1 MLAEVLG
8 LQPNALHTLNGAPH
22 SWLIGA
28 LIVLAAGLSEALG
41 QSVVLFANR
50 VRPRRFA
57 LSIVLTALSYPV
69 GILLFTVSVVAL
81 ADGIFR
87 QQLSVAQVLLLAMW
101 SFSPHLLGAF
111 ILVPYAGGF
120 IALCLALWSLAI
132 MTTGIYAVSALSLT
146 QAVLCLALGWVL
158 WQLLRRGISWPVGGA
173 TRWLRTRVAG
183 EPLVTDREGLEHLFR
198 AEAARIAQEAEA
210 KAQQSS

>member
-8 LQPNALHTLNGAPH
+8 LQPDALRTLNGAPH

-69 GILLFTVSVVAL
+69 GILLFTVSVVVL
-81 ADGIFR
+81 ADGAFQAATKRRTSFAAGNVELFAAPLWRVYLSSLCGRVYRAVFGALESGNYDDRHLRRFR
-87 QQLSVAQVLLLAMW
+87 PESDP
-101 SFSPHLLGAF
+101 SRPLLGAGLGAVAAF
-111 ILVPYAGGF
+111 TPGYRLARGGRDAVAAHTRGWRTAGH
-120 IALCLALWSLAI
+120 
-132 MTTGIYAVSALSLT
+132 
-146 QAVLCLALGWVL
+146 
-158 WQLLRRGISWPVGGA
+158 R
-173 TRWLRTRVAG
+173 
-183 EPLVTDREGLEHLFR
+183 
-198 AEAARIAQEAEA
+198 
-210 KAQQSS
+210 